1 MVDILL
7 FIILGIAAIA
17 ALFAVLAF
25 FRAGKGNVADA
36 LSSEQIS
43 SAVRAETDRLR
54 KDMSDQSREA
64 REEVGNTIRGF
75 QETIARSFKDL
86 GETLGTQTKSF
97 GERLDDG
104 IRKIELRTD
113 TIAKKLDADIAKM
126 AEDANKN
133 RDLLRQAIE
142 VKLDDYASKGAAAA
156 KQLREEIGATLG
168 QFQETITK
176 TGSDQTKTQVAQAE
190 ALATRL
196 SDSLHRF
203 GIEQKGSLETVV
215 NSITVLAEKQTL
227 AQEDLRKS
235 VENRLDILRTEN
247 AAKLDEMR
255 KTVDERLQTTL
266 EKRLGDSFKLVSD
279 QLEQVQRGLG
289 EMQNL
294 AVGVGDLKKVLTNVK
309 TRGTWGEIQL
319 GALLE
324 QILAPDQYMSNAQI
338 KEGSAERVE
347 FAVRLPGRD
356 GENEVLLPI
365 DAKFPQ
371 EDFERLVLAAERAD
385 PVAVEEAS
393 AALEARVR
401 ACARTICEKYINSPK
416 TTDFAILFLPTEGLY
431 AELLRRPGFFN
442 KLQQEFHVT
451 LTGPTTL
458 TAVLNALQM
467 GFRTLAI
474 QKRSSEVW
482 QVLGAIRT
490 EFGKYGETVG
500 KLKKQ
505 LESASNTID
514 SLGQRTRAMN
524 RKLQDVQTLPEQEAQ
539 VLLGLGNSNSD
550 DGDDEAAIRPIV
562 IKPAALA
569 VDTAAL
575 ELS

>member
-1 MVDILL
+1 LEKEKMAEILPL
-7 FIILGIAAIA
+7 LTLGTALIAAVF
-17 ALFAVLAF
+17 ALLAF
-25 FRAGKGNVADA
+25 LRAGRGSASGEAVTQD
-36 LSSEQIS
+36 QINQ
-43 SAVRAETDRLR
+43 AVRGETDRLR
-54 KDMSDQSREA
+54 KDVSDQSREL
-64 REEVGNTIRGF
+64 REEVGNNIRGF
-75 QETIARSFKDL
+75 QETIGRSFKDL
-86 GETLGTQTKSF
+86 GDTLGNQTKTF
-97 GERLDDG
+97 GDRLDDG
-104 IRKIELRTD
+104 IKRIEQRTD
-113 TIAKKLDADIAKM
+113 SIAKKLDTDIEKM
-126 AEDANKN
+126 AEEANKN
-133 RDLLRQAIE
+133 REILRQVIE
-142 VKLDDYASKGAAAA
+142 AKLDDSASKGTAAA
-156 KQLREEIGATLG
+156 KLLREEIGAILA
-168 QFQETITK
+168 QFQDTLVK
-176 TGSDQTKTQVAQAE
+176 TGSDQTKTQSVQAE

-203 GIEQKGSLETVV
+203 GAQQQESLETVV
-215 NSITVLAEKQTL
+215 KSITALAEKQTL

-235 VENRLDILRTEN
+235 VEGRLDILRTEN

-289 EMQNL
+289 EMQTL

-324 QILAPDQYMSNAQI
+324 QILAQDQFIPNAQV
-338 KEGSAERVE
+338 KEGSGERVE
-347 FAVRLPGRD
+347 FAIRLPGRD

-371 EDFERLVLAAERAD
+371 EDFERLVLASERAD

-393 AALEARVR
+393 NALETRVR
-401 ACARTICEKYINSPK
+401 TFARTINEKYINSPK

-442 KLQQEFHVT
+442 KLQQDYHVT

-490 EFGKYGETVG
+490 EFGKYGETVER
-500 KLKKQ
+500 LKKQ
-505 LESASNTID
+505 LDTAANTVD
-514 SLGQRTRAMN
+514 SLGQRSRAMS

-539 VLLGLGNSNSD
+539 RLLGLGDTNSGN
-550 DGDDEAAIRPIV
+550 GDDEG
-562 IKPAALA
+562 
-569 VDTAAL
+569 DD
-575 ELS
+575 

>member
-1 MVDILL
+1 MLNND
-7 FIILGIAAIA
+7 
-17 ALFAVLAF
+17 
-25 FRAGKGNVADA
+25 
-36 LSSEQIS
+36 
-43 SAVRAETDRLR
+43 
-54 KDMSDQSREA
+54 
-64 REEVGNTIRGF
+64 
-75 QETIARSFKDL
+75 
-86 GETLGTQTKSF
+86 
-97 GERLDDG
+97 RLDDG
-104 IRKIELRTD
+104 IKRIEQRTD
-113 TIAKKLDADIAKM
+113 AIAKKLDTDIEKL
-126 AEDANKN
+126 AEEANKN
-133 RDLLRQAIE
+133 REILRQVIE
-142 VKLDDYASKGAAAA
+142 AKLDDSASKGVAAA
-156 KQLREEIGATLG
+156 KQLREEVGAILA
-168 QFQETITK
+168 QFQETLIK
-176 TGSDQTKTQVAQAE
+176 TGGDQAKTQSVQAE

-203 GIEQKGSLETVV
+203 GAQQKDALETVV
-215 NSITVLAEKQTL
+215 KSITALAEKQTL

-235 VENRLDILRTEN
+235 VEGRLDILRTEN

-289 EMQNL
+289 EMQTL
-294 AVGVGDLKKVLTNVK
+294 AVGVGDLKKVLSNVK

-324 QILAPDQYMSNAQI
+324 QVLAPDQYIPNAQV
-338 KEGSAERVE
+338 KEGSGERVE
-347 FAVRLPGRD
+347 FAIRLPGRD

-371 EDFERLVLAAERAD
+371 EDFERLILASERAD
-385 PVAVEEAS
+385 PAAVEEAS
-393 AALEARVR
+393 NALEARVR
-401 ACARTICEKYINSPK
+401 TFARTINEKYINSPR

-442 KLQQEFHVT
+442 KLQQDFHVT

-490 EFGKYGETVG
+490 EFGKYGETVT

-505 LESASNTID
+505 LESAANTID

-539 VLLGLGNSNSD
+539 TLLGLGDVANGN
-550 DGDDEAAIRPIV
+550 GNDESEDQA
-562 IKPAALA
+562 
-569 VDTAAL
+569 
-575 ELS
+575 